1 MVSNVFPGHSFYHA
15 GRYVSKK
22 PGAEL
27 LDYLGVRG
35 YNYKLMAEDFIAQ
48 SELRPSKQKACF
60 HAALS
65 FYPGEKPSDETMIQI
80 AREYLEELG
89 IVNTQYAIVKHT
101 DRAHL
106 HLHIL
111 ANMVDNDGKPIKDGW
126 IGLRGKKVAQR
137 LTRKYDL
144 IPAEGKHLDK
154 THLEALSQSEVNRY
168 KIYQAIVDSLPH
180 CRSLPDLEKRLI
192 AQGIHTQ
199 YKYKGQTQE
208 LQGISFRIGE
218 DRFKGSQ
225 IDRQFSLG
233 NLQKTLAAQRKG
245 QEVKPALSLEDRK
258 KALLIRSNSQKPA
271 ASVPAPAPQ
280 YNQGPPPL
288 LVQLMTHIAASG
300 DVPYEQTAGFV
311 PKKKKKKKKGL
322 GR

>member
-1 MVSNVFPGHSFYHA
+1 
-15 GRYVSKK
+15 
-22 PGAEL
+22 
-27 LDYLGVRG
+27 
-35 YNYKLMAEDFIAQ
+35 
-48 SELRPSKQKACF
+48 
-60 HAALS
+60 
-65 FYPGEKPSDETMIQI
+65 MIQI

-126 IGLRGKKVAQR
+126 IGLRGKKVAQQ

-233 NLQKTLAAQRKG
+233 NLQKTLIAQKQKQG
-245 QEVKPALSLEDRK
+245 TKPALSLEARK
-258 KALLIRSNSQKPA
+258 KALVIRANSPRPSPPTSQNHPEVSPLFLELMRHIHA
-271 ASVPAPAPQ
+271 EGGVPQ
-280 YNQGPPPL
+280 ELGGGY
-288 LVQLMTHIAASG
+288 
-300 DVPYEQTAGFV
+300 
-311 PKKKKKKKKGL
+311 PKKKKKKKRGL

>member
-1 MVSNVFPGHSFYHA
+1 
-15 GRYVSKK
+15 
-22 PGAEL
+22 
-27 LDYLGVRG
+27 
-35 YNYKLMAEDFIAQ
+35 
-48 SELRPSKQKACF
+48 
-60 HAALS
+60 
-65 FYPGEKPSDETMIQI
+65 
-80 AREYLEELG
+80 
-89 IVNTQYAIVKHT
+89 
-101 DRAHL
+101 
-106 HLHIL
+106 
-111 ANMVDNDGKPIKDGW
+111 MVDNDRKPIKDGW
-126 IGLRGKKVAQR
+126 IGLRGKKVAQQ

-233 NLQKTLAAQRKG
+233 NLLKILAAQRKG
-245 QEVKPALSLEDRK
+245 QEVKPTLSLVDRK
-258 KALLIRSNSQKPA
+258 KALLIRGNSQKPA
-271 ASVPAPAPQ
+271 APAPQ
-280 YNQGPPPL
+280 HNQGPPPL
-288 LVQLMTHIAASG
+288 LVQLMTHIAAAG

>member
-22 PGAEL
+22 PGAEV
-27 LDYLGVRG
+27 LDYLDVRG
-35 YNYKLMAEDFIAQ
+35 YDYKLMAEDFIAQ
-48 SELRPSKQKACF
+48 SEHRPSKQKACF

-168 KIYQAIVDSLPH
+168 KIYQAIIDSLPH
-180 CRSLPDLEKRLI
+180 CQSLPDLEKRLI

-208 LQGISFRIGE
+208 LQGISFRIGK

-225 IDRQFSLG
+225 IDRKFSLG
-233 NLQKTLAAQRKG
+233 ISQKTRPPQRQTKETK
-245 QEVKPALSLEDRK
+245 QPLTFKLCTQAII
-258 KALLIRSNSQKPA
+258 IRGNSQKPA
-271 ASVPAPAPQ
+271 SPAPLYIQDPH
-280 YNQGPPPL
+280 L
-288 LVQLMTHIAASG
+288 LLLQLLINLHT
-300 DVPYEQTAGFV
+300 Q
-311 PKKKKKKKKGL
+311 
-322 GR
+322 